1 MWQSLCLWSKSYFKW
16 QTSGVPQSKMQFF
29 HLGCLRL
36 KRMLNNSK
44 TTWQFPA
51 CRKSKF
57 QPTTC
62 ISSSSEIESENEV
75 AFVKKTV
82 GSINKT
88 SVFANL
94 TSTDFDIINDPN
106 GWLDCSIIQ
115 QAQVLLQQHNPLID
129 GLQWPTLGRVRN
141 FDIASGEF
149 IQILHTGTD
158 HWLCISS
165 IGCSPGV
172 VHLFDSFYNDVILT
186 EVEEQTQDLLGGKQV
201 HLVYVPVRQQT
212 NGSDC
217 GVFAI
222 AFATCLAFGENPAHV
237 TFDVPKM
244 RPHLATCLKHKYI
257 SFFPHF

>member
-1 MWQSLCLWSKSYFKW
+1 
-16 QTSGVPQSKMQFF
+16 MQFF

-36 KRMLNNSK
+36 KRMYNNSK

-88 SVFANL
+88 SVFANF
-94 TSTDFDIINDPN
+94 TSTDFDIIDDPN

-129 GLQWPTLGRVRN
+129 GLQ
-141 FDIASGEF
+141 
-149 IQILHTGTD
+149 
-158 HWLCISS
+158 
-165 IGCSPGV
+165 
-172 VHLFDSFYNDVILT
+172 
-186 EVEEQTQDLLGGKQV
+186 
-201 HLVYVPVRQQT
+201 
-212 NGSDC
+212 
-217 GVFAI
+217 
-222 AFATCLAFGENPAHV
+222 
-237 TFDVPKM
+237 
-244 RPHLATCLKHKYI
+244 
-257 SFFPHF
+257 

>member
-1 MWQSLCLWSKSYFKW
+1 M
-16 QTSGVPQSKMQFF
+16 
-29 HLGCLRL
+29 
-36 KRMLNNSK
+36 
-44 TTWQFPA
+44 
-51 CRKSKF
+51 
-57 QPTTC
+57 
-62 ISSSSEIESENEV
+62 
-75 AFVKKTV
+75 
-82 GSINKT
+82 
-88 SVFANL
+88 
-94 TSTDFDIINDPN
+94 
-106 GWLDCSIIQ
+106 
-115 QAQVLLQQHNPLID
+115 
-129 GLQWPTLGRVRN
+129 RN

-165 IGCSPGV
+165 LGCSPGV

-186 EVEEQTQDLLGGKQV
+186 EVEEQIQDLLGGKQV
-201 HLVYVPVRQQT
+201 DLVYVPVRKQT

-244 RPHLATCLKHKYI
+244 RPYLATCLKHKYI

>member
-1 MWQSLCLWSKSYFKW
+1 MGCSDL
-16 QTSGVPQSKMQFF
+16 
-29 HLGCLRL
+29 HLAECATLIL
-36 KRMLNNSK
+36 LVVNLY
-44 TTWQFPA
+44 
-51 CRKSKF
+51 KF
-57 QPTTC
+57 
-62 ISSSSEIESENEV
+62 
-75 AFVKKTV
+75 
-82 GSINKT
+82 
-88 SVFANL
+88 
-94 TSTDFDIINDPN
+94 
-106 GWLDCSIIQ
+106 
-115 QAQVLLQQHNPLID
+115 
-129 GLQWPTLGRVRN
+129 
-141 FDIASGEF
+141 F
-149 IQILHTGTD
+149 IQAPITG
-158 HWLCISS
+158 LFISS

-237 TFDVPKM
+237 TFNVPKM

>member
-1 MWQSLCLWSKSYFKW
+1 MGCSDL
-16 QTSGVPQSKMQFF
+16 
-29 HLGCLRL
+29 HLAEC
-36 KRMLNNSK
+36 
-44 TTWQFPA
+44 A
-51 CRKSKF
+51 
-57 QPTTC
+57 
-62 ISSSSEIESENEV
+62 
-75 AFVKKTV
+75 
-82 GSINKT
+82 
-88 SVFANL
+88 
-94 TSTDFDIINDPN
+94 
-106 GWLDCSIIQ
+106 
-115 QAQVLLQQHNPLID
+115 
-129 GLQWPTLGRVRN
+129 N

-186 EVEEQTQDLLGGKQV
+186 EIEEQTQDLLGGKQV